1 MSAEERLPD
10 AGRSPPQW
18 GDLVLPFTEPDPWLV
33 GPPLTGRI
41 RFAFVVAVS
50 LVSGAAAAWL
60 IGREG
65 FTSDLLHVWFATRT
79 MLSGGDPYS
88 VPLPE
93 NLNPGLDPALYPATS
108 YLIFAPIAW
117 LPLALSGGAFV
128 AAGSALAAWG
138 VSRTGMARATLFV
151 SAPFLLAVSLGQ
163 WSPLLLGAILVPGA
177 SWLLV
182 AKPNIGL
189 AAWLATPRWKT
200 ALAILLF
207 TALSVAIYPSWPAA
221 WLRNLVGREEKL
233 VPLLQPGGFLLLAA
247 IVAWRRAEGRLLL
260 TMSLIPQ
267 ALFFYDQL
275 LLWLIP
281 RTLRQSLFL
290 SIASF
295 CAFLAWHYTRA
306 PGDRTVNG
314 AVPFAQSLYYAAA
327 AVLLWNWW
335 RDRRPRTT

>member
-1 MSAEERLPD
+1 MSAEESTPD
-10 AGRSPPQW
+10 ATRSENQW
-18 GDLVLPFTEPDPWLV
+18 GDRALRFTEPDPWLV

-41 RFAFVVAVS
+41 RLFFCLMVS
-50 LVSGAAAAWL
+50 LVSGAAAVWL

-65 FTSDLLHVWFATRT
+65 FSSDLLHFWFATRT
-79 MLSGGDPYS
+79 MLSGGNPYS
-88 VPLPE
+88 VPLTE
-93 NLNPGLDPALYPATS
+93 NLNPGLDPALYPVTS
-108 YLIFAPIAW
+108 YLIFAPVAW

-138 VSRTGMARATLFV
+138 VSGTGMARATLFV
-151 SAPFLLAVSLGQ
+151 SAPFLLAISLGQ
-163 WSPLLLGAILVPGA
+163 WSPLLLGAVLVPGA

-182 AKPNIGL
+182 AKPNVGL
-189 AAWLATPRWKT
+189 AAWLANPRWKT

-207 TALSVAIYPSWPAA
+207 TALSVAIYPTWPAS
-221 WLRNLVGREEKL
+221 WLRNLAGREEKL
-233 VPLLQPGGFLLLAA
+233 IPMFQPGGFVLLSAL
-247 IVAWRRAEGRLLL
+247 VAWRRADGRLLL

-281 RTLRQSLFL
+281 RTLRQSLVL

-295 CAFLAWHYTRA
+295 CAFLAWFYTRA

-314 AVPFAQSLYYAAA
+314 AVPFAQSLYYVAAML
-327 AVLLWNWW
+327 LLWNWW
-335 RDRRPRTT
+335 QERRSRAT